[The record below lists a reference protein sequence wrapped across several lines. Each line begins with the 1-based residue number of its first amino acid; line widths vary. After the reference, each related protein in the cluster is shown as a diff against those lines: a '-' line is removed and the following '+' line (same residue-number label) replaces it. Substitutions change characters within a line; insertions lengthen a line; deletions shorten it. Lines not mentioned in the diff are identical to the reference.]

1 MELGGTSCF
10 LFFFMGGGLLFQF
23 SYTANALTRSAH
35 REPPFH
41 CHLYIFISLIPR
53 FPFLLLLPFL
63 ISVPCVLSYF
73 LILNTRS
80 FVNFVFS
87 GVKSPVFMVFS
98 SGGVR
103 APPDSDEPRGSI
115 TQTTRSSSLCC
126 THSTHG
132 EQKRPLGD
140 PLLLFPAVTRSSRRG
155 SLILLPL

>member
-1 MELGGTSCF
+1 MELPVFC
-10 LFFFMGGGLLFQF
+10 FFFMGGGLLFQF

-103 APPDSDEPRGSI
+103 APPDSDEPRGQHH
-115 TQTTRSSSLCC
+115 TNNTELVAMLYSLY
-126 THSTHG
+126 
-132 EQKRPLGD
+132 
-140 PLLLFPAVTRSSRRG
+140 SRRTETSAG
-155 SLILLPL
+155 